1 MSGRNLTD
9 FLTGYLEYTKDTE
22 PPTSYHTWVG
32 ISLIAGALQRR
43 CWIRWGLDT
52 IYPNIYVVLVGPS
65 GRSRKGTAMMIGLNL
80 LNQQKGVK
88 IVSDSITREALIRS
102 MVDASVSATDPD
114 SGKIFFHSSLMV
126 FSEELSVFLGQGD
139 IKFLSNLTNWYDS
152 RDKWEYKTKGS
163 GTDDVQGVCLT
174 MLGATAP
181 DWMQSI
187 LPEEAIG
194 GGFTSRVIFIV
205 EEKKGKI
212 VPESQMSA
220 EKLALQKQLVEDL
233 DHIFVMSGQMTMT
246 PEAREA
252 YIDWYTEQ
260 ERLSEKNQFAIDDSR
275 FAGYC
280 DRRATH
286 VRKLSMCMSASR
298 SDDRDVTL
306 SDFERAVSVL
316 KAAELKMSQAFAGV
330 GSSQYAQV
338 TERILSYIRRHKT
351 VTRSVLL
358 RSFYR
363 DIDAQG
369 FGIVE
374 QVLKNMHMIRVK
386 SIDPQKNEVTYEY
399 IGP

>member
-1 MSGRNLTD
+1 MSERNLND
-9 FLTGYLEYTKDTE
+9 FITGYLEYTKDTE
-22 PPTSYHTWVG
+22 PPTSYHTWVA

-52 IYPNIYVVLVGPS
+52 IYPNMYVVLVGPS
-65 GRSRKGTAMMIGLNL
+65 GRSRKGTAMMIGLDL
-80 LNQQKGVK
+80 IKTVGVK
-88 IVSDSITREALIRS
+88 LVSDSITREALIRS
-102 MVDASVSATDPD
+102 MVDNSVNATDPD
-114 SGKIFFHSSLMV
+114 TGKIFFHSSLMV
-126 FSEELSVFLGQGD
+126 FSEELSVFLGQND

-152 RDKWEYKTKGS
+152 RDKWEYKTKGA

-194 GGFTSRVIFIV
+194 GGFTSRVIFVV
-205 EEKKGKI
+205 EERKGKI
-212 VPESQMSA
+212 VPESTMS
-220 EKLALQKQLVEDL
+220 EQKIELQKKLKEDL
-233 DHIFVMSGQMTMT
+233 GHIFVMSGQMKME
-246 PEAREA
+246 PQAKEA

-260 ERLSEKNQFAIDDSR
+260 ERLSEQNIHAIDDPR

-298 SDDRDVTL
+298 ENSRIVTL
-306 SDFERAVSVL
+306 GDFERAVSVL

-338 TERILSYIRRHKT
+338 TERILAYIRRHRTIK
-351 VTRSVLL
+351 RSVVL
-358 RSFYR
+358 RRFYR
-363 DIDAQG
+363 DIDMQG

-374 QVLKNMHMIRVK
+374 QVLKNMHMIKVK
-386 SIDPQKNEVTYEY
+386 EINPVGNEVTYEY